1 MIAQTLRRLAP
12 IFIFG
17 FVLVLPPA
25 ASGSAQESVKDM
37 VLNGCKKELASYCS
51 KVTPG
56 KGRIAACL
64 LAHNDKLSN
73 ECEIVFEVGLVQL
86 SVILSTVSYVVEQC
100 HRDLDKHC
108 EDEVIG
114 GGQIQKCLSK
124 NRAKLEPNCQ
134 TAFAQAERDLQ

>member
-1 MIAQTLRRLAP
+1 MIAKTFKRLAQ
-12 IFIFG
+12 ILVIG
-17 FVLVLPPA
+17 AAFVLTSPA
-25 ASGSAQESVKDM
+25 TAFAQESVAEM
-37 VLNGCKKELASYCS
+37 VLNGCKTEIKSYCS
-51 KVTPG
+51 TVTPG

-73 ECEIVFEVGLVQL
+73 KCEVVFEVGLVQL
-86 SVILSTVSYVVEQC
+86 SMILSTVSYVVEQC

-114 GGQIQKCLSK
+114 GGQLQKCLSE

-134 TAFAQAERDLQ
+134 TAFAQAEKDLQ